1 MSDLGQLFGSFETPR
16 AYCAAFLDTGVY
28 PLYYWQVWDFGA
40 RVNCAPVVGDDALIR
55 QAMVNLSPPKGFASL
70 REDLAG
76 RAWNAMDLA
85 TALIAAKNWVTDG
98 LAFRP
103 NASFKPDL
111 QAPLVEAFFAQFSQ
125 RACCYSNFSPVSGV
139 NIGTGWSPI
148 SNATFN
154 NVFAVVDRNGGA
166 SGGTLVGLLSIEDED

>member
-1 MSDLGQLFGSFETPR
+1 MSDLGQLFGTFETPR
-16 AYCAAFLDTGVY
+16 IYCAAFVDTGEY

-40 RVNCAPVVGDDALIR
+40 RVNCAPVVSDEDLVQ
-55 QAMVNLSPPKGFASL
+55 QAVGILLPPKGFATL
-70 REDLAG
+70 RKDTNV

-85 TALIAAKNWVTDG
+85 TAGITASDLVANG
-98 LAFRP
+98 LACSPKKPR
-103 NASFKPDL
+103 KPDVRV
-111 QAPLVEAFFAQFSQ
+111 PLVEAFFAQFSQ
-125 RACCYSNFSPVSGV
+125 VAVYYS
-139 NIGTGWSPI
+139 ISPI